1 MRLATIRT
9 GDGTTRAARLDGDR
23 LIPLDAPD
31 AVQALSTGATDGD
44 AGRAVAFDVADLA
57 PVVPRPPKIICLGL
71 NYETHIAEM
80 GRKLP
85 EHPTC
90 FAKFAI
96 ALTGPRDDI
105 VLPAVSSQ
113 VDYEAELA
121 VVIGRPARNVEAH
134 DAKAFIGG
142 YTILND
148 VSMRDYQFRT
158 MQWLQGKTFERSTP
172 LGPVL
177 VTGDE
182 IDDARDLAINCWVD
196 DDERQ
201 AARTSDLVFP
211 PNDIVAYLSRIMTLE
226 PGDVIST
233 GTPGGVGAG
242 SDPPRFLA
250 AGQVL
255 RTRIEGIGELRN
267 TIVAG

>member
-9 GDGTTRAARLDGDR
+9 GGTTRAARLDGDT
-23 LIPLDAPD
+23 LTPLDAPD
-31 AVQALSTGATDGD
+31 AVQALVAGTTD
-44 AGRAVAFDVADLA
+44 AGSGPAVAFDDADLA

-80 GRKLP
+80 GRELP

-90 FAKFAI
+90 FAKFAV

-121 VVIGRPARNVEAH
+121 VIIGRPARNVTAAEA
-134 DAKAFIGG
+134 GG
-142 YTILND
+142 VVAGYAILND
-148 VSMRDYQFRT
+148 VSMRDYQFRS

-182 IDDARDLAINCWVD
+182 IDDARDLAISCWVD
-196 DDERQ
+196 DEERQ

-211 PNDIVAYLSRIMTLE
+211 PDEIVAYLSRIMTLE
-226 PGDVIST
+226 PGDVFST

-242 SDPPRFLA
+242 SDPPRYLA
-250 AGQVL
+250 PGQTV
-255 RTRIEGIGELRN
+255 RTRVEGIGELRN
-267 TIVAG
+267 TIVAE

>member
-9 GDGTTRAARLDGDR
+9 GDGTTRAARLDGDA
-23 LIPLDAPD
+23 LTPLDAPD
-31 AVQALSTGATDGD
+31 AVRALVTAATGTD
-44 AGRAVAFDVADLA
+44 AGPTVTFDDADLA
-57 PVVPRPPKIICLGL
+57 PVVPRPPKIICMGL

-80 GRKLP
+80 GRELP
-85 EHPTC
+85 TYPTC
-90 FAKFAI
+90 FAKFAV

-105 VLPAVSSQ
+105 ALPAVSAQ

-121 VVIGRPARNVEAH
+121 VVIGRAARNVSSAEAGE
-134 DAKAFIGG
+134 AIAG
-142 YTILND
+142 YAILND

-182 IDDARDLAINCWVD
+182 IDDARDLAISCWVD
-196 DDERQ
+196 DEERQ
-201 AARTSDLVFP
+201 AARTSDLVFAP
-211 PNDIVAYLSRIMTLE
+211 HDIVAYLSRIMTLE

-242 SDPPRFLA
+242 SDPPRYLT
-250 AGQVL
+250 AGQVV
-255 RTRIEGIGELRN
+255 RTRVEGIGELRN